1 MHLRLPEDGEL
12 GAWVWVSAF
21 VNFTQK
27 SGQMWLL
34 GQGTGELD
42 LGGLWLELVQSPL

>member
-21 VNFTQK
+21 VQALAYGFVYNIKPSSLHDF
-27 SGQMWLL
+27 
-34 GQGTGELD
+34 GTFNYA
-42 LGGLWLELVQSPL
+42 